1 MALTCGFF
9 NSINK
14 DRLYDAIQFGQIFD
28 GIIADGVY
36 ATYLKGMVVIAS
48 DNPNEVII
56 QPGRAWF
63 NHTWSYN
70 DANLPFE
77 APEPEVL
84 LDRIDTLVLDVNLEQ
99 AERNNT
105 YIWVQGTPSS
115 QNPQPPALIRSVTHN
130 QYPLCDVYRKA
141 GTTMIYTKD
150 ITNRIGTSDTPFATG
165 VLEGIDLDM
174 WINQWDNEFHTWEID
189 TKAEFDAWE
198 LNSKNSFETWMIS
211 QQQVYTAWFNSI
223 KDQMSDDLAEFE
235 AWFETIKDIIDESA
249 ALHLQAEIDEIN
261 KKLPSGSHITITTE
275 NTELFGRNV
284 TVTDGTHPTT
294 VKFDNSGVAE
304 VETYPYVG
312 NITIT
317 STDGIRTATTTTHI
331 PYFGRYSYGISFWAA
346 VVNIIGDEEFANY
359 PVTVKNSNGDILT
372 TIILDSSAQGTWTAI
387 EPDTYTFSVTYGGET
402 MEVSLNVT
410 QETTYT
416 VEIHAQPTGFD
427 FEEWLTAGDVSGT
440 YADLDAVLADEVT
453 VRKLMTKHA
462 SIDYLASFTDEDESV
477 IKILNND
484 LCAKWISLRD
494 YAMDVL
500 EAAYG
505 TLMGTIG
512 KYGYGEWALQN
523 AVPVMTSNTSPYGQA
538 FAGNSYSGYYPFG
551 AFLFTTEPNVGTGA
565 GMWCSAEGTTKG
577 AYVGYGFTEPVVV
590 KRAVFKLYNTASV
603 NKVVASND
611 LSTPIANW
619 TAVSADVSISKES
632 SDWFEASIECTGS
645 TAYQYYALYFDGDN
659 YTYGYVHCAH
669 LKFYAYSAK
678 GAVPIMTSNTA
689 PYGEAIRSGASSS
702 SEEAWRVF
710 NNNLSQEW
718 SAANNDY
725 TIAYVGYKF
734 TTPIKVLKI
743 DYYKRIL
750 SSSYTG
756 ECVAKI
762 QASNDNSLWTDLTE
776 EITFNQL
783 STTTNEKLTW
793 NVTKNVGYYLYYR
806 LKFVRNINANC
817 YPTAVGIQFYG
828 RELKVSVPTMTG
840 NTTPY
845 GEVGASSTY
854 SGRPA
859 YQAFN
864 GKTINVGDGTT
875 FWLSSTAPAYV
886 YYHFTQAVNV
896 IKAKFATQTGSGSG
910 NTQYKYMY
918 SDDGTNWEDATDLT
932 ALNISTA
939 RKVYTLDF
947 PSCGAHEYWA
957 FYVTDRWSFGEIQFY
972 GKDYSE
978 YDWDVSHPRHYIYD
992 HGVEFETLTNDG
1004 YTESGY
1010 TVIMPTKEPSQL
1022 YSPAFGS
1029 EKKETAAGFDTAIDM
1044 TPYSLARLC
1053 MGNKGTVRSSDNAFA
1068 SLLVGTTKANA
1079 SVTASTVANCKFVP
1093 TAAYPNQIGLSVSG
1107 VNQNVYACVWS
1118 GYNTRSFS
1126 ITEWWLE

>member
-235 AWFETIKDIIDESA
+235 AWFDTIKDIIDQSA

-261 KKLPSGSHITITTE
+261 KMLPSGSHITITTE

-346 VVNIIGDEEFANY
+346 VVNIIGDEEFATY

-416 VEIHAQPTGFD
+416 VEIHAQSAGFD

-440 YADLDAVLADEVT
+440 YADLDAVLADEVA

-462 SIDYLASFTDEDESV
+462 SVDYLASFTDEDESV

-494 YAMDVL
+494 YAMDIL
-500 EAAYG
+500 EEAYG
-505 TLMGTIG
+505 TLMASIG
-512 KYGYGEWALQN
+512 KYGYGEWALEMVD
-523 AVPVMTSNTSPYGQA
+523 AVPTMTSNTTPSGEVISGGLYNSTNAYKAFDGSDSTSADGAPSSGSLYIGYDFGSPVVIYKASILLGNYYGR
-538 FAGNSYSGYYPFG
+538 F
-551 AFLFTTEPNVGTGA
+551 
-565 GMWCSAEGTTKG
+565 
-577 AYVGYGFTEPVVV
+577 YGFKAQGT
-590 KRAVFKLYNTASV
+590 
-603 NKVVASND
+603 ND
-611 LSTPIANW
+611 LSEPW
-619 TAVSADVSISKES
+619 TDLSAEHTITQNTLYTFD
-632 SDWFEASIECTGS
+632 FTTTGS
-645 TAYQYYALYFDGDN
+645 YRYYRIIGTNQANAIIKTIQFIKG
-659 YTYGYVHCAH
+659 VWQP
-669 LKFYAYSAK
+669 K
-678 GAVPIMTSNTA
+678 GAVPIMTGNTA
-689 PYGEAIRSGASSS
+689 PYGEASASSIYSTGYEAYRAFDGSLSTIWHS
-702 SEEAWRVF
+702 SGT
-710 NNNLSQEW
+710 
-718 SAANNDY
+718 SA
-725 TIAYVGYKF
+725 TQYVRYKF
-734 TTPIKVLKI
+734 TNPVYVKKASVYCTT
-743 DYYKRIL
+743 DTDRMATAIL
-750 SSSYTG
+750 QG
-756 ECVAKI
+756 
-762 QASNDNSLWTDLTE
+762 SNDGSTWVDVSEDVKSSLV
-776 EITFNQL
+776 
-783 STTTNEKLTW
+783 SGW
-793 NVTKNVGYYLYYR
+793 NDIPVTKNGGYYLYYQ
-806 LKFVRNINANC
+806 INFGTC
-817 YPTAVGIQFYG
+817 ISVHISELQFYG
-828 RELKVSVPTMTG
+828 RQMTVSVPTMTG
-840 NTTPY
+840 NTSPY
-845 GEVGASSTY
+845 GEAFGSSRGNVVSNVAQYYEVMGEPATQKGWLPTTNAVNNYIGYTFPSPVNACVFMFKMNPYGTASRISNKPFKVQGFDGTDWIDIDSFFVTENSGDVLKIVENDDGISY
-854 SGRPA
+854 SGYRL
-859 YQAFN
+859 F
-864 GKTINVGDGTT
+864 
-875 FWLSSTAPAYV
+875 
-886 YYHFTQAVNV
+886 
-896 IKAKFATQTGSGSG
+896 FADAMVTGS
-910 NTQYKYMY
+910 
-918 SDDGTNWEDATDLT
+918 
-932 ALNISTA
+932 
-939 RKVYTLDF
+939 
-947 PSCGAHEYWA
+947 
-957 FYVTDRWSFGEIQFY
+957 TDRIGVANFKVF

-978 YDWDVSHPRHYIYD
+978 RDWDTEHPRHYIYD
-992 HGVEFETLTNDG
+992 HGLEFETLTSDG
-1004 YTESGY
+1004 YTVSGSAV
-1010 TVIMPTKEPSQL
+1010 TAPEKQSSQL
-1022 YSPAFGS
+1022 YFPATNNSSAYKVIGLAS
-1029 EKKETAAGFDTAIDM
+1029 ALDT
-1044 TPYSLARLC
+1044 TPYSLERICVGDKATEASGVYGYLLAATSKT
-1053 MGNKGTVRSSDNAFA
+1053 GSSSVATS
-1068 SLLVGTTKANA
+1068 SLAL
-1079 SVTASTVANCKFVP
+1079 VP
-1093 TAAYPNQIGLSVSG
+1093 TLAYPYQIGLDVLNI
-1107 VNQNVYACVWS
+1107 NQSMYHSIAS
-1118 GYNTRSFS
+1118 GYYTRSLT

>member
-211 QQQVYTAWFNSI
+211 QQQVYTAWFDSI

-261 KKLPSGSHITITTE
+261 KMLPSGSHITITTE

-284 TVTDGTHPTT
+284 TVTDGTHPTI

-440 YADLDAVLADEVT
+440 YADLDAVLADEVA

-462 SIDYLASFTDEDESV
+462 SVDYLASFTDEDESV

-500 EAAYG
+500 EAAYSA
-505 TLMGTIG
+505 LMGTIG

-523 AVPVMTSNTSPYGQA
+523 AVPVMSSNTAPYGEASASDISATGYEAYRA
-538 FAGNSYSGYYPFG
+538 FDRNISTMWHSNSTTSAKWLQYSFTERITAKKVYIHSTNFERFGSGIVIQGSNDNFSTYAELTESIVPSSKYIELNFTKNIGAYNSYRVYCPSC
-551 AFLFTTEPNVGTGA
+551 A
-565 GMWCSAEGTTKG
+565 
-577 AYVGYGFTEPVVV
+577 
-590 KRAVFKLYNTASV
+590 AVNIQILQ
-603 NKVVASND
+603 
-611 LSTPIANW
+611 L
-619 TAVSADVSISKES
+619 
-632 SDWFEASIECTGS
+632 
-645 TAYQYYALYFDGDN
+645 
-659 YTYGYVHCAH
+659 
-669 LKFYAYSAK
+669 YAYSAK
-678 GAVPIMTSNTA
+678 GAVPIMTSDIA
-689 PYGEAIRSGASSS
+689 PYGTVIRSSVNSSS
-702 SEEAWRVF
+702 VEAWKAF
-710 NNNLSQEW
+710 DGNTATYWN
-718 SAANNDY
+718 SAAATDNP
-725 TIAYVGYKF
+725 AYVGYKF
-734 TTPIKVLKI
+734 TNPVK
-743 DYYKRIL
+743 
-750 SSSYTG
+750 
-756 ECVAKI
+756 AKKARVYFI
-762 QASNDNSLWTDLTE
+762 ETNRFATVIMQGSNDNSTWVDLTE
-776 EITFNQL
+776 DMLSSMSVGWNEIA
-783 STTTNEKLTW
+783 
-793 NVTKNVGYYLYYR
+793 VTKNDGYYLYYR
-806 LKFVRNINANC
+806 MNYGRTNYASTCELQV
-817 YPTAVGIQFYG
+817 YG
-828 RELKVSVPTMTG
+828 RELKVSVPKMIS
-840 NTTPY
+840 NTSPY
-845 GEVGASSTY
+845 GEAFGNNSGSSASK
-854 SGRPA
+854 SGDYYNPFKESPTAIYYKGGTGMTDDSYIGYTFTSKVKILAVFAKA
-859 YQAFN
+859 YN
-864 GKTINVGDGTT
+864 GWGTFAQNAIIQGSNDGTT
-875 FWLSSTAPAYV
+875 WV
-886 YYHFTQAVNV
+886 DVG
-896 IKAKFATQTGSGSG
+896 TGEKTFSQSGTMYFVS
-910 NTQYKYMY
+910 NPDMY
-918 SDDGTNWEDATDLT
+918 SQYRLKFTNYYYSSSYNWIGVA
-932 ALNISTA
+932 
-939 RKVYTLDF
+939 
-947 PSCGAHEYWA
+947 
-957 FYVTDRWSFGEIQFY
+957 EIRFY
-972 GKDYSE
+972 GFDYSE
-978 YDWDVSHPRHYIYD
+978 YDWDTEHPRHYIYD
-992 HGVEFETLTNDG
+992 HGLELDTFVKASYCDSSAVVEKRPSEILLQIPSPSGSKQSAIAKTIDLTDYELMRMCVGDEYVNG
-1004 YTESGY
+1004 TYESLG
-1010 TVIMPTKEPSQL
+1010 I
-1022 YSPAFGS
+1022 
-1029 EKKETAAGFDTAIDM
+1029 
-1044 TPYSLARLC
+1044 
-1053 MGNKGTVRSSDNAFA
+1053 
-1068 SLLVGTTKANA
+1068 
-1079 SVTASTVANCKFVP
+1079 
-1093 TAAYPNQIGLSVSG
+1093 
-1107 VNQNVYACVWS
+1107 
-1118 GYNTRSFS
+1118 YNTSYSVVISRLRPLSGLPYNAGVDTS
-1126 ITEWWLE
+1126 SVNGTYEIVIETSNKLTVTEWWLE

>member
-211 QQQVYTAWFNSI
+211 QQQVYTAWFDSI

-261 KKLPSGSHITITTE
+261 KMLPSGSHITITTE

-284 TVTDGTHPTT
+284 TVTDGTHPTI

-440 YADLDAVLADEVT
+440 YADLDAVLADEVA

-462 SIDYLASFTDEDESV
+462 SVDYLASFTDEDESV

-500 EAAYG
+500 EAAYSA
-505 TLMGTIG
+505 LMGTIG

-523 AVPVMTSNTSPYGQA
+523 AVPVMSSNTAPYGEASASDISATGYEAYRA
-538 FAGNSYSGYYPFG
+538 FDRNISTMWHSNSTTSAKWLQYSFTERITAKKVYIHSTNFERFGSGIVIQGSNDNFSTYAELTESIVPSSKYIELNFTKNIGAYNSYRVYCPSC
-551 AFLFTTEPNVGTGA
+551 A
-565 GMWCSAEGTTKG
+565 
-577 AYVGYGFTEPVVV
+577 
-590 KRAVFKLYNTASV
+590 AVNIQILQ
-603 NKVVASND
+603 
-611 LSTPIANW
+611 L
-619 TAVSADVSISKES
+619 
-632 SDWFEASIECTGS
+632 
-645 TAYQYYALYFDGDN
+645 
-659 YTYGYVHCAH
+659 
-669 LKFYAYSAK
+669 YAYSAK
-678 GAVPIMTSNTA
+678 GAVPIMTSDIA
-689 PYGEAIRSGASSS
+689 PYGTVIRSSVNSSS
-702 SEEAWRVF
+702 VEAWKAF
-710 NNNLSQEW
+710 DGNTATYWN
-718 SAANNDY
+718 SAAATDNP
-725 TIAYVGYKF
+725 AYVGYKF
-734 TTPIKVLKI
+734 TNPVK
-743 DYYKRIL
+743 
-750 SSSYTG
+750 
-756 ECVAKI
+756 AKKARVYFI
-762 QASNDNSLWTDLTE
+762 ETNRFATVIMQGSNDNSTWVDLTE
-776 EITFNQL
+776 DMLSSMSVGWNEIA
-783 STTTNEKLTW
+783 
-793 NVTKNVGYYLYYR
+793 VTKNDGYYLYYR
-806 LKFVRNINANC
+806 MNYGRTNYASTCELQV
-817 YPTAVGIQFYG
+817 YG

-845 GEVGASSTY
+845 GEAFLGGPLNPNYPAFQVFDGDDSTVV
-854 SGRPA
+854 A
-859 YQAFN
+859 
-864 GKTINVGDGTT
+864 GDGTVGRAYVGYDFGAPCKIQKASILLGNYYGRYT
-875 FWLSSTAPAYV
+875 DFMIQGSNDKFVSDIHDLSSEHT
-886 YYHFTQAVNV
+886 
-896 IKAKFATQTGSGSG
+896 
-910 NTQYKYMY
+910 
-918 SDDGTNWEDATDLT
+918 
-932 ALNISTA
+932 ISQSTL
-939 RKVYTLDF
+939 YTFDLDF
-947 PSCGAHEYWA
+947 TGLYRYYRVIGNGGGACIIQ
-957 FYVTDRWSFGEIQFY
+957 TLQFY
-972 GKDYSE
+972 GFDYSE
-978 YDWDVSHPRHYIYD
+978 REWDTSHPRHYIYD
-992 HGVEFETLTNDG
+992 HGVELETLTADG
-1004 YTESGY
+1004 YTDSV
-1010 TVIMPTKEPSQL
+1010 TVVAPTKEPSQL
-1022 YSPAFGS
+1022 YFPAVGSSAACTFGTNS
-1029 EKKETAAGFDTAIDM
+1029 TIDTSSYSIERLCTGNKMVIDYNSTCGFILDKRNKDLTTPTADAPSYISLVSSLSYPYQIGFD
-1044 TPYSLARLC
+1044 
-1053 MGNKGTVRSSDNAFA
+1053 VSSVNE
-1068 SLLVGTTKANA
+1068 
-1079 SVTASTVANCKFVP
+1079 SVYHVIA
-1093 TAAYPNQIGLSVSG
+1093 
-1107 VNQNVYACVWS
+1107 S
-1118 GYNTRSFS
+1118 GYKARQLTV
-1126 ITEWWLE
+1126 TEWWLE